1 MITRYAY
8 VVDDETLWGP
18 GPMPYFITLVDNTA
32 WEITAH
38 TKEQN
43 EAVGIYEVEQIN
55 FREYDDKFERAN
67 IPSYALING
76 LPTETWS
83 YTFIPA
89 AKSNMQIAVDEY
101 AEVLRTEVATKYA
114 GQYAEYDQ
122 AYAEAMVVV
131 NLPENEKVNYD
142 YMLDSTASFSLN
154 GDYPYVAA
162 DIGITY
168 SPVLERTV
176 QTIIEAA
183 ELIVRTRDDWKK
195 FGASL
200 RTARLAAKKDIKD
213 AISDE
218 AAKVIYDAFV
228 ATTIDDYI
236 SVPF

>member
-8 VVDDETLWGP
+8 VVNDETLWGP
-18 GPMPYFITLVDNTA
+18 GPMPYFITLTDNTM

-43 EAVGIYEVEQIN
+43 EAVGIYEVEQIDY
-55 FREYDDKFERAN
+55 REYDDRFERAN

-89 AKSNMQIAVDEY
+89 ARINMQFAVDEH
-101 AEVLRTEVATKYA
+101 AEILRTQVATQFA

-122 AYAEAMVVV
+122 AYGEALDISKLDPNAVIV
-131 NLPENEKVNYD
+131 N
-142 YMLDSTASFSLN
+142 A
-154 GDYPYVAA
+154 DYPYVAA

-168 SPVLERTV
+168 SESLGREV
-176 QTIIEAA
+176 QTIREAA
-183 ELIVRTRDDWKK
+183 DLIISTRIIWHD

-200 RTARLAAKKDIKD
+200 RLARLTAKKNIAD

-218 AAKVIYDAFV
+218 AAKAIYDTFV
-228 ATTIDDYI
+228 ATTIVDYLT
-236 SVPF
+236 V

>member
-8 VVDDETLWGP
+8 VVNNETLWGP
-18 GPMPYFITLVDNTA
+18 GPMPYFITLTDNTM

-55 FREYDDKFERAN
+55 FREYDDRFERAN

-89 AKSNMQIAVDEY
+89 AKFNMQIAVDEY

-122 AYAEAMVVV
+122 AYGEALDISNLDPNAVIV
-131 NLPENEKVNYD
+131 N
-142 YMLDSTASFSLN
+142 S
-154 GDYPYVAA
+154 DYPYVAA

-168 SPVLERTV
+168 SESLGREV
-176 QTIIEAA
+176 QTIREAA
-183 ELIVRTRDDWKK
+183 DLIISTRIIWHD

-200 RTARLAAKKDIKD
+200 RLARLTAKKNIAD

-218 AAKVIYDAFV
+218 AAKAIYDAFV
-228 ATTIDDYI
+228 ATTSEDYLP
-236 SVPF
+236 V

>member
-8 VVDDETLWGP
+8 VVDNETLWGP
-18 GPMPYFITLVDNTA
+18 GPMPYFITLTDNTM

-38 TKEQN
+38 TQEEN

-55 FREYDDKFERAN
+55 YREYDDRFERAN

-89 AKSNMQIAVDEY
+89 ANINMQLAVDEH
-101 AEVLRTEVATKYA
+101 AELLRTEVATKFP

-122 AYAEAMVVV
+122 AYGEALDISKLDPNAVIV
-131 NLPENEKVNYD
+131 N
-142 YMLDSTASFSLN
+142 A
-154 GDYPYVAA
+154 DYPYVAA
-162 DIGITY
+162 DIDVTY
-168 SPVLERTV
+168 SESLGREV
-176 QTIIEAA
+176 QTIREAA
-183 ELIVRTRDDWKK
+183 DLIISTRIIWHD

-200 RTARLAAKKDIKD
+200 RLARLTAKKNITD

-218 AAKVIYDAFV
+218 TAKAIYDAFA
-228 ATTIDDYI
+228 ATTSEDYLP
-236 SVPF
+236 V

>member
-8 VVDDETLWGP
+8 VVNDETLWGP
-18 GPMPYFITLVDNTA
+18 GPMPYFITLTDNTA

-38 TKEQN
+38 TKEES

-55 FREYDDKFERAN
+55 YREYDDRFERSN

-89 AKSNMQIAVDEY
+89 AKTNMQLAVDEH

-122 AYAEAMVVV
+122 AYAEALAITQLDPNDVIV
-131 NLPENEKVNYD
+131 NE
-142 YMLDSTASFSLN
+142 
-154 GDYPYVAA
+154 DYPYVAA

-168 SPVLERTV
+168 SASLDREVE
-176 QTIIEAA
+176 TIRESA
-183 ELIVRTRDDWKK
+183 ELIVSTRTIWKN

-200 RTARLAAKKDIKD
+200 RLSRLATKKMIKD
-213 AISDE
+213 VSTDQE
-218 AAKVIYDAFV
+218 AKEIYDTFV
-228 ATTIDDYI
+228 ATTIADYLT
-236 SVPF
+236 V

>member
-1 MITRYAY
+1 MTIRYAY
-8 VVDDETLWGP
+8 VVNDETLWGP
-18 GPMPYFITLVDNTA
+18 GPMPYFMTLTDNTM

-55 FREYDDKFERAN
+55 FRKYDDRFERTN

-89 AKSNMQIAVDEY
+89 ARINMKFAVDEH
-101 AEVLRTEVATKYA
+101 AEILRTQVATQFA

-122 AYAEAMVVV
+122 AYGEALDISKLDPNAVIV
-131 NLPENEKVNYD
+131 N
-142 YMLDSTASFSLN
+142 A
-154 GDYPYVAA
+154 DYPYVAA
-162 DIGITY
+162 DIGVTY
-168 SPVLERTV
+168 SESLGREV
-176 QTIIEAA
+176 QTIREAA
-183 ELIVRTRDDWKK
+183 DLIISTRIIWHD

-200 RTARLAAKKDIKD
+200 RAARLTAKKNITD

-218 AAKVIYDAFV
+218 AAKTIYDAFA
-228 ATTIDDYI
+228 ATTSEDYL
-236 SVPF
+236 SV